1 MAIAEIFEPN
11 DTERRLIMEGKLGL
25 EMIDGIRKR
34 GYLTMQE
41 DGYCKVYKWL
51 TTLEELRRIA

>member
-41 DGYCKVYKWL
+41 DGYCKVYK
-51 TTLEELRRIA
+51 